1 LLQALVL
8 LTEVREMLTSL
19 LLPHHAKIK
28 EKIEEVLDVQLI
40 QQQIDSGVL
49 EFEKYAGY
57 IIGMTTP
64 EINRKA

>member
-1 LLQALVL
+1 
-8 LTEVREMLTSL
+8 MLTSL

-57 IIGMTTP
+57 IIGITFYSQ
-64 EINRKA
+64 N